1 MAQFTANS
9 QRFDPYENFGFRVK
23 WDSKYVAGSDQVTPL
38 AGHPEVV
45 NIAKSETPAPLANR
59 RAVPSTTPLPCNAAS
74 PTTLNLSSGRRVRG

>member
-1 MAQFTANS
+1 MAQFTANA
-9 QRFDPYENFGFRVK
+9 QRFDPYKNFRFRVK
-23 WDSKYVAGSDQVTPL
+23 WDGKYVAGIDQVTPF
-38 AGHPEVV
+38 AGHTEVV